1 MVIRTFGIC
10 VRCASTF
17 CSSVHDV
24 VWFAVCT
31 CVCTHCKCVVSWP
44 HNIFHVL
51 CVRVAIWLFCAFVTL
66 FVVNIMYLYMLPIPT
81 YDWKH
86 TSGVTLCVA
95 QIYAMINVTTYA
107 YVCMLV
113 VSMAQWLTLHPCWA
127 VSNSILLDNSLKLSV
142 QPEVQEALLS
152 GRPVVALETA
162 IITHGM
168 PYPRSLEWVMYHCL
182 CPHLPR
188 SEGWIVNS

>member
-1 MVIRTFGIC
+1 M
-10 VRCASTF
+10 
-17 CSSVHDV
+17 
-24 VWFAVCT
+24 W
-31 CVCTHCKCVVSWP
+31 
-44 HNIFHVL
+44 L
-51 CVRVAIWLFCAFVTL
+51 CCAFVTL
-66 FVVNIMYLYMLPIPT
+66 FVVNVMCVYTLPIPT

-86 TSGVTLCVA
+86 TSGGTLCVA
-95 QIYAMINVTTYA
+95 QIYAMIYVTTYA

-113 VSMAQWLTLHPCWA
+113 ASMVQWLTLHLCWA

-182 CPHLPR
+182 CPRLPR
-188 SEGWIVNS
+188 SEGWIVNSYVWYCHVMAGVHAIQ